1 MFKRASLLKDTY
13 VYYFRNYYRSKSF
26 YLMFLMAILVSI
38 LLIYLS
44 FRYQS
49 QISSFAHRA
58 GLDIIGP
65 HGDELVL
72 AYLWTFILSL
82 LPVFAS
88 VFFGSPA
95 ISSEIE
101 SKTAFH
107 IFTLPIPRSILLTG
121 KYLAAVTV
129 TSLIVVTF
137 TVIEIATFQYIYGI
151 ILIQFLYSFLLT
163 ILFIFSISGVTF
175 LISSLFNK
183 NTYAYIS
190 VLLIYLLI
198 FNAGTIII
206 ELLYKVTPY
215 YLLNEAET
223 IVYRVFLNF
232 SFGITTTVPS
242 SLSASTHEII
252 ASSLILAL
260 YAIISFG
267 ITLIL
272 FERKEVK

>member
-49 QISSFAHRA
+49 QLSSFAHRA

-107 IFTLPIPRSILLTG
+107 IFTLPIPRTILLTG

-223 IVYRVFLNF
+223 IV
-232 SFGITTTVPS
+232 
-242 SLSASTHEII
+242 
-252 ASSLILAL
+252 
-260 YAIISFG
+260 
-267 ITLIL
+267 
-272 FERKEVK
+272 

>member
-1 MFKRASLLKDTY
+1 MSLLKDTY
-13 VYYFRNYYRSKSF
+13 IYYFKNYYRSRSF
-26 YLMFLMAILVSI
+26 YLMFLISILVSI

-49 QISSFAHRA
+49 RLANFASRA
-58 GLDIIGP
+58 GVKLIGP
-65 HGDELVL
+65 NSTEKIL
-72 AYLWTFILSL
+72 AYLWALILST

-107 IFTLPIPRSILLTG
+107 IFTLPIPRSVLLIG
-121 KYLAAVTV
+121 KYLAAVTA
-129 TSLIVVTF
+129 TTLIVISF
-137 TVIEIATFQYIYGI
+137 TIIEMIVFQYIYGYLI
-151 ILIQFLYSFLLT
+151 IQFLYSFLLT
-163 ILFIFSISGVTF
+163 LVFVFAISGVTF
-175 LISSLFNK
+175 LISSIFNK

-198 FNAGTIII
+198 FNAGTIVI
-206 ELLYKVTPY
+206 ELLYKTTPY

-223 IVYRVFLNF
+223 AVYRVFLNF
-232 SFGITTTVPS
+232 SFGITTAVPS
-242 SLSASTHEII
+242 SISMSTHEMI
-252 ASSLILAL
+252 ANALIMGL